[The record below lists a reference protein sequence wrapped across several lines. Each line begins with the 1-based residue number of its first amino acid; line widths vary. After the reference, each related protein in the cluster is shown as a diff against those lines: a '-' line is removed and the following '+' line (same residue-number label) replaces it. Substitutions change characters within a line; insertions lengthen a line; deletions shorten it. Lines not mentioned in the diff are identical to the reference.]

1 MLTIREIN
9 QIPQILY
16 ELFEVVII
24 GTLFNVAVIIFS
36 AAAYKKGGLI
46 AS

>member
-1 MLTIREIN
+1 MIVKEIT

-16 ELFEVVII
+16 GLFEVVII
-24 GTLFNVAVIIFS
+24 GALFNVAVIIFS